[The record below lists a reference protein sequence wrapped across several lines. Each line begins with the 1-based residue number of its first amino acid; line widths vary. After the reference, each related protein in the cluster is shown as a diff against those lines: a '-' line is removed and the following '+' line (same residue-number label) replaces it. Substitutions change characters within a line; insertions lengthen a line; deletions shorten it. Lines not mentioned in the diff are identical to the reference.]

1 MRNLRSKS
9 LKTRNFNILSM
20 KNLFLILSCITLLS
34 CKPAL
39 EGGNE
44 IISFKFQEIEQA
56 DEASISNDTVSIMVP
71 TTTDLTTLTPLIE
84 VSPKATINPA
94 SGVKQDF
101 SKPVFYTVTSEAG
114 TKKSYTVLA
123 YNQPTF
129 RVNNIQLPDNFIT
142 GIINGDNITF
152 TVPFGTNV
160 SALKINY
167 TLAETGITSNI
178 VSDGTVDLSQPFSW
192 NLTKG
197 KTSKTY
203 TITANVQPQETGIR
217 SVWVT
222 NVAST
227 VLMSEANLTAMVDKL
242 AELNFNTIC
251 VCTYNKSQTLFPSQT
266 LATVLGITP
275 AQTVISGCSWGDVL
289 GKLIEKAHAKNIK
302 VIAWFEYGFA
312 SHYSGQDSP
321 ISDKHP
327 DWVSKDINGNQTNKN
342 SFYWLNGFHPEVQKF
357 LTDMIVECVTKYP
370 GLDGVQ
376 GDDRLPALPSHAGY
390 DDYTKQLYQTETGKV
405 VPTNP
410 TETAFFNWKANK
422 MSDYAVTLYNAV
434 KAARSTCLVTW
445 APSTRGWSKDNYLQ
459 DWPEWQKRGVAD
471 WISPQ
476 LYRNESQG
484 IDSYS
489 TLVYSDLQNVFN
501 TVDLRKKYVPG
512 MLVRNGSAIISD
524 GFLAQLIQ
532 YNRSRGVYSESTWF
546 YEAIPSKQKAYKA
559 LYPGKAIFPF

>member
-1 MRNLRSKS
+1 
-9 LKTRNFNILSM
+9 M
-20 KNLFLILSCITLLS
+20 KNLFLFFSCVFLLS

-39 EGGNE
+39 EGGND
-44 IISFKFQEIEQA
+44 IISFKFQEITQA
-56 DEASISNDTVSIMVP
+56 DKASISNDTVSIMVP
-71 TTTDLTTLTPLIE
+71 TTTNLTTLTPLIE

-114 TKKSYTVLA
+114 TKKSFTVLA
-123 YNQPTF
+123 YTQPTF
-129 RVNNIQLPDNFIT
+129 RVNNIQLPDNYVT
-142 GIINGDNITF
+142 GTINGDNISF

-178 VSDGTVDLSQPFSW
+178 VSDGTIDLSQAFSW
-192 NLTKG
+192 KLTKG
-197 KTSKTY
+197 KSSKTY
-203 TITANVQPQETGIR
+203 TITTNVQPQETGVR
-217 SVWVT
+217 AVWVT
-222 NVAST
+222 NVASS
-227 VLMSEANLTAMVDKL
+227 VLFSETALTAMVDKL

-266 LATVLGITP
+266 LATVLGVTP
-275 AQTVISGCSWGDVL
+275 AQTVITGCSWGDVL

-312 SHYSGQDSP
+312 SHYSVQDSP
-321 ISDKHP
+321 ISVKHP
-327 DWVSKDINGNQTNKN
+327 DWVSKDINGNQTEKN
-342 SFYWLNGFHPEVQKF
+342 SFYWLNGFHHEVQKF

-390 DDYTKQLYQTETGKV
+390 DDYTKQLYKTETGKDL
-405 VPTNP
+405 PNDP
-410 TETAFFNWKANK
+410 KETAFFNWKANK
-422 MSDYAVTLYNAV
+422 MSDYAVSLYNAV

-489 TLVYSDLQNVFN
+489 TLVYSDVQNVFN
-501 TVDLRKKYVPG
+501 TADLRKKYVPG

-532 YNRSRGVYSESTWF
+532 YNRSRGVYGESTWF
-546 YEAIPSKQKAYKA
+546 YEAITSKQKAYKA
-559 LYPGKAIFPF
+559 LYQGKAIFPF